1 MLNYKLNKMKI
12 KKTNW
17 DSLDYGTELTNVHN
31 GNEWVVNKLDFKTV
45 TLKML
50 GLESYTMDVTWKN
63 LEKNFD
69 WKNK

>member
-1 MLNYKLNKMKI
+1 MKT

-31 GNEWVVNKLDFKTV
+31 GNEWVVDNYDHKTV
-45 TLKML
+45 TLKMPYL
-50 GLESYTMDVTWKN
+50 VSNLQPYTMDVTWEN
-63 LEKNFD
+63 LEKYFD

>member
-1 MLNYKLNKMKI
+1 MKT

-31 GNEWVVNKLDFKTV
+31 GNEWVVDDYDHKTV
-45 TLKML
+45 TLKMPYL
-50 GLESYTMDVTWKN
+50 LPNLQNYTVDVKWET